1 MNYVSTYWTS
11 FIRSCC
17 YPLGQPIDEKGP
29 INTKLMRFVESRAPS
44 IIVRTCLINH
54 RNRFKSC

>member
-1 MNYVSTYWTS
+1 MNYVSSYWTS

-29 INTKLMRFVESRAPS
+29 INTKLVD
-44 IIVRTCLINH
+44 L
-54 RNRFKSC
+54 

>member
-29 INTKLMRFVESRAPS
+29 INTKLVDLLNQE
-44 IIVRTCLINH
+44 LLLLL
-54 RNRFKSC
+54 